1 MTEVG
6 DRWRF
11 LFDNV
16 PDAITELDPE
26 GRVLL
31 TNRRVPALG
40 VDDPQGHVIYD
51 VVPEFLR
58 EGLRSAVEEVVRTGE
73 TRAYEARLPTPNGES
88 YWLTRF
94 VPVRADGRVARVVAI
109 ATEITERKRAERAL
123 RESEERLRL
132 AIHASEDGVWDWDC
146 ETGETIFSDRW
157 AGMLGYAVTELR
169 PHYETWRGLVH
180 PADLA
185 RVEAA
190 LLRHLRGET
199 DHYEEE
205 HRLRT
210 RSGAWR
216 WVLTRGKV
224 VARGS
229 GGRALRVAGTHKD
242 IDAEKQADAERERLI
257 AELQSALEN
266 VKTLS
271 GLLPICGSCKK
282 IRDDKGYW
290 QRIEAYVSERSDAQF
305 SHGLCPSCADRMK
318 AELRERYPSPGGA
331 DED

>member
-1 MTEVG
+1 MSDGG

-31 TNRRVPALG
+31 TNRRIPGLG
-40 VDDPQGHVIYD
+40 VDDPQGHVIYEL
-51 VVPEFLR
+51 VPAFLR
-58 EGLRSAVEEVVRTGE
+58 EGLRSAVDEAVRSGE
-73 TRAYEARLPTPNGES
+73 ARAYEARLPTPTGDS

-94 VPVRADGRVARVVAI
+94 VPVLAEGRVARVVAI

-132 AIHASEDGVWDWDC
+132 AIQGAEDGVWDWDC
-146 ETGETIFSDRW
+146 ETGHTIFSDRW

-169 PHYETWRGLVH
+169 PHYETWRALVH
-180 PADLA
+180 PEDLPA
-185 RVEAA
+185 VEAA
-190 LLRHLRGET
+190 LRRHLRGDA
-199 DHYEEE
+199 DHYEAE

-210 RSGAWR
+210 RTGAWR
-216 WVLTRGKV
+216 WVLARGKV
-224 VARGS
+224 VARGA

-242 IDAEKQADAERERLI
+242 IEADKQADAERERLI
-257 AELQSALEN
+257 AELKAALEN

-271 GLLPICGSCKK
+271 GLLPICGTCKK

-305 SHGLCPSCADRMK
+305 SHGLCPTCAERMK
-318 AELRERYPSPGGA
+318 VELSERYPRKTEGG
-331 DED
+331 EE